1 MSQKNNS
8 IKELTKKLLGAQS
21 IRYIIS
27 SVIAFIIDYVVLLL
41 LEKLFSGLGL
51 SLAMELAALL
61 SFAVSS
67 QINFHINR
75 LWVFKSN
82 KSVLAEMGGY
92 YGLAIVSFSV
102 KTFVL
107 LELFVRVLK
116 LPTWIAKPIAEAV
129 MFIVNYFVQK
139 KIIFKKIIT
148 GTLKK
153 RVPFIFRHKKLTA
166 SKNHP

>member
-27 SVIAFIIDYVVLLL
+27 SVIAFIVDYVVLLL

-139 KIIFKKIIT
+139 KIIFKKKEKT
-148 GTLKK
+148 Q
-153 RVPFIFRHKKLTA
+153 
-166 SKNHP
+166 

>member
-1 MSQKNNS
+1 MKGKISALSRKTNPVV
-8 IKELTKKLLGAQS
+8 ELVKKLLGAQS

-27 SVIAFIIDYVVLLL
+27 SVIAFIIDYTVLLI
-41 LEKLFSGLGL
+41 LEKLFSGFT
-51 SLAMELAALL
+51 LAMELAAIL

-75 LWVFKSN
+75 LWVFKSS

-116 LPTWIAKPIAEAV
+116 LPTWIAKPIAEAI
-129 MFIVNYFVQK
+129 MFVVNYFVQK
-139 KIIFKKIIT
+139 KIIFKKKEKT
-148 GTLKK
+148 Q
-153 RVPFIFRHKKLTA
+153 
-166 SKNHP
+166 